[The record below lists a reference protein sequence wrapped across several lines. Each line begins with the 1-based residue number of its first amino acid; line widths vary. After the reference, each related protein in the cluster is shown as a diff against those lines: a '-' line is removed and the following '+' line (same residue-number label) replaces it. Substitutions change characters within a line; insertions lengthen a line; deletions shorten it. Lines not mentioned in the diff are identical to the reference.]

1 MGDNSL
7 NLQCENQLNI
17 FVDFYFISIWLQLSN
32 NERNGSLLGIP
43 WSVLLLLLFF
53 FSIFFICWKSLFS
66 GKCLC
71 SKTVFPQSNEHYP
84 TLHIRLVV
92 TFTKT
97 KEFVIETIRI
107 SLSEIQYNNRQQIY
121 NILCVWRKHKTQVWN
136 SSNLL
141 ILVSIVFF
149 LLCII
154 LHCYN
159 WLTDLNRTRMLYLL
173 EKGMI

>member
-1 MGDNSL
+1 MGDTRL

-17 FVDFYFISIWLQLSN
+17 FVDFYFISIPLQLSN
-32 NERNGSLLGIP
+32 NER
-43 WSVLLLLLFF
+43 SVLLLLLFF

-149 LLCII
+149 LLYII

-159 WLTDLNRTRMLYLL
+159 RLTDLNRTRMLYLL
-173 EKGMI
+173 EKGKI